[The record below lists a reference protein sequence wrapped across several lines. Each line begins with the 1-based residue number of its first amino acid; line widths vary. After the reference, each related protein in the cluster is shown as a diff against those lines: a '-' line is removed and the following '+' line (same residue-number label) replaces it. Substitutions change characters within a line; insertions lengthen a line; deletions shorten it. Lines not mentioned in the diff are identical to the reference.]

1 MLNNSGINKVFLV
14 GTIDREPRW
23 HKSNNTN
30 DFLCFTLTTKELI
43 RKNHL
48 DTEHIECHYIK
59 VPATHPDAERLEL
72 KRGQLVHITG
82 KIQTKTVVDEQD
94 IKRYKTEIMA
104 LQLQVL
110 SPAPELV
117 QSSY

>member
-23 HKSNNTN
+23 HKSNSMN
-30 DFLCFTLTTKELI
+30 DFLCFTLITKELI
-43 RKNHL
+43 RKNFA
-48 DTEHIECHYIK
+48 DTEHIEVHHIK
-59 VPATHPDAERLEL
+59 VPANHPDVERLDL
-72 KRGQLVHITG
+72 RRGQLLHVTG
-82 KIQTKTVVDEQD
+82 KIQTKTMIDEME

-110 SPAPELV
+110 SPAPVLV
-117 QSSY
+117 QV